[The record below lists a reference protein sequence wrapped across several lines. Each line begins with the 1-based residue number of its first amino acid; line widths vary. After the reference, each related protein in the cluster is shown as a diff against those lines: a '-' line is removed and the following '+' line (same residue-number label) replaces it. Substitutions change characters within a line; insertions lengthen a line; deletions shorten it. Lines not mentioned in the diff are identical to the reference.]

1 MARQAWR
8 AFAHNVAWFALAV
21 AIIVIVLVLLGR

>member
-8 AFAHNVAWFALAV
+8 AFAQNVAWFTLAV